1 MDIFILLSSLAG
13 ICRSASQANYA
24 ADTTFQDSL
33 ARVRTASE
41 LKTSVALD
49 LGYMVDIGML
59 TENETL
65 RRHRD
70 STQDMALVRSTDLFA
85 LLDNFCDPL
94 LPQPVNLDNSQL
106 LLDTVTPAD
115 FRARGDQ
122 PLP

>member
-1 MDIFILLSSLAG
+1 MENVTHTQYTRGFGSKVQPSWNLHHLLPNNMDIFILLSSLAG
-13 ICRSASQANYA
+13 ICRSAAQANYA
-24 ADTTFQDSL
+24 VDTTFQDSL

-65 RRHRD
+65 RRYRD

-85 LLDNFCDPL
+85 LLDNL
-94 LPQPVNLDNSQL
+94 
-106 LLDTVTPAD
+106 
-115 FRARGDQ
+115 
-122 PLP
+122 